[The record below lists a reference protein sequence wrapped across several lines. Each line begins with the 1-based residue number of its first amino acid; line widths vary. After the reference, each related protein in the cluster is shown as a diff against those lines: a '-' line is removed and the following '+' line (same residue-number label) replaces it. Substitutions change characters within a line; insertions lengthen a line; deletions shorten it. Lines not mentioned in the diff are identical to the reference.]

1 MNKIFIY
8 MFKKYLLGFLLT
20 VNILICINLLIIFLS
35 ELKNL
40 GVNEYTLFTIAQY
53 TLFLIPQN
61 FLDIFPYALLIGSMI
76 AFGSMAYHSEILA
89 INSNGIGVRKTI
101 FIIML
106 QTFLLA
112 SVFTYIGNYIS
123 PDFSIHA
130 QEIKNKA
137 LNKNI
142 INQEIWFKGKDY
154 IINAKR
160 MITDKH
166 LEKIEIINI
175 NNGSINSILN
185 AEVATYDTDWIL
197 NGIRIIDISSNQ
209 IINKQTYNIS
219 SDNFI
224 PSQILKSKF
233 NKKRHQ
239 SIESLYENIIYYNES
254 GIYYEEHKAMFWQ
267 KILLPISCCIIVF
280 IGIPFLF
287 TKIRSTNQ
295 SQKIIFGIVF
305 GVTYFVISSIIINI
319 SLILNIPALISVLI
333 SMCIFIIFGFFLF
346 DKLVK
351 SHMSI

>member
-20 VNILICINLLIIFLS
+20 VSILISINLLIIFLS
-35 ELKNL
+35 ELKNI
-40 GVNEYTLFTIAQY
+40 GVNEYTLSTIAQY

-89 INSNGIGVRKTI
+89 INSNGVGVRKTI

-130 QEIKNKA
+130 QEIKNTA
-137 LNKNI
+137 LKKNN

-154 IINAKR
+154 IVNAKR
-160 MITDKH
+160 MISDKH
-166 LEKIEIINI
+166 LENIEIINI
-175 NNGSINSILN
+175 NDGSINSILN
-185 AEVATYDTDWIL
+185 AKEAIYDTHWIL
-197 NGIRIIDISSNQ
+197 NRIKIIDINSNQ
-209 IINKQTYNIS
+209 IINKQTHNIS
-219 SDNFI
+219 SENFI
-224 PSQILKSKF
+224 PSQIIKSKF
-233 NKKRHQ
+233 NKKRYQ
-239 SIESLYENIIYYNES
+239 SIESLYKNMIFHNEL
-254 GIYYEEHKAMFWQ
+254 GIYYEEHKVMFWQ

-295 SQKIIFGIVF
+295 SQKIIFGILF
-305 GVTYFVISSIIINI
+305 GITYFVISRIIINI

-333 SMCIFIIFGFFLF
+333 SMSIFIIFGFFLF

-351 SHMSI
+351 SHMPI